1 MHIIINHGRWAARAV
16 TQAIHWLEGYR
27 TVFGRFMEIAAECFH
42 CLLSEGVGTD
52 GLTRFGSTNLHND
65 FTGWLLTKVMVI
77 TNDTMHLSA

>member
-1 MHIIINHGRWAARAV
+1 
-16 TQAIHWLEGYR
+16 
-27 TVFGRFMEIAAECFH
+27 MEIASECFH
-42 CLLSEGVGTD
+42 RILRKYVSTD